1 VKFVESFPGRL
12 KENLCAQ
19 QLNVIEK
26 LTEAIHKVELHSNS
40 KEQTTSVLRAQ
51 LDDFLEESGW
61 KESFRVDNLISL
73 EFPTANYT
81 LDLSLDS
88 ANSSCGHLHRYFIEF
103 CFDNRQ
109 AIGTNLLKFEVASR
123 NAELQN
129 RVPLPILI
137 CATAQA
143 IKQFGWDGGVASYQE
158 YDHALRI
165 PYKNIITQPPALIA
179 LF

>member
-12 KENLCAQ
+12 KENLCPQ
-19 QLNVIEK
+19 QLLIVEE
-26 LTEAIHKVELHSNS
+26 LTKALQIVALPNNS
-40 KEQTTSVLRAQ
+40 KEGTTGVLRAQ
-51 LDDFLEESGW
+51 LDEFLEGSGW
-61 KESFRVDNLISL
+61 KESFRIDNLISL

-88 ANSSCGHLHRYFIEF
+88 IDVSCTHKHRYFIEF

-109 AIGTNLLKFEVASR
+109 AIGTNLLKFEVASK
-123 NAELQN
+123 NAELQD

-165 PYKNIITQPPALIA
+165 PYKNVVTHPPVLIA

>member
-1 VKFVESFPGRL
+1 MKFVESFPGRL

-19 QLNVIEK
+19 QLIVIEQ
-26 LTEAIHKVELHSNS
+26 LTEALRFVELPSNS
-40 KEQTTSVLRAQ
+40 KEQTTSVLRTQ
-51 LDDFLEESGW
+51 LDESLDGSGW
-61 KESFRVDNLISL
+61 KEGFRIDNLISL

-81 LDLSLDS
+81 LDLSLDGLH
-88 ANSSCGHLHRYFIEF
+88 ASCNHSHRYFIEF

-123 NAELQN
+123 NSVLQD

-137 CATAQA
+137 CATSQA
-143 IKQFGWDGGVASYQE
+143 IKQFGWDSGVASYQE

-165 PYKNIITQPPALIA
+165 PYKNVMTHPPVLVA

>member
-1 VKFVESFPGRL
+1 MKFVESFPGRL

-26 LTEAIHKVELHSNS
+26 LTEAIHVVKLPSNS

-51 LDDFLEESGW
+51 LDDFLDESGW
-61 KESFRVDNLISL
+61 EESFRVDNLISL

-88 ANSSCGHLHRYFIEF
+88 ASSSCGHLHRYFIEF

-158 YDHALRI
+158 YDHALRM

>member
-1 VKFVESFPGRL
+1 MKFLESFPGRT
-12 KENLCAQ
+12 KENLCIP
-19 QLNVIEK
+19 QLLVVEE
-26 LTEAIHKVELHSNS
+26 LTKALQLVELPRNS
-40 KEQTTSVLRAQ
+40 KEGTTGVLRAQ
-51 LDDFLEESGW
+51 MDEFLERSGW
-61 KESFRVDNLISL
+61 KESFRIDNLISL

-81 LDLSLDS
+81 LDLSLDDS
-88 ANSSCGHLHRYFIEF
+88 NPECSHKHRFFIEF

-123 NAELQN
+123 NAELQE
-129 RVPLPILI
+129 RIPLPILI
-137 CATAQA
+137 CATSQA

-165 PYKNIITQPPALIA
+165 PYKNVIAHPPVLIA

>member
-1 VKFVESFPGRL
+1 MKFVESFPGRM
-12 KENLCAQ
+12 KENLCLQ
-19 QLNVIEK
+19 QRLIVDE
-26 LTEAIHKVELHSNS
+26 LTKALTTVELPKNS
-40 KEQTTSVLRAQ
+40 KEGTTSVLRAQ
-51 LDDFLEESGW
+51 LDEFLEGAGW
-61 KESFRVDNLISL
+61 RESFRIDNLISL

-88 ANSSCGHLHRYFIEF
+88 ADVTCDHKHRYFIEF

-109 AIGTNLLKFEVASR
+109 AIGTNLLKFEVASK
-123 NAELQN
+123 NAEVQERL
-129 RVPLPILI
+129 PLPILI
-137 CATAQA
+137 CATSQA

-165 PYKNIITQPPALIA
+165 PYKSVMERPPVLIA